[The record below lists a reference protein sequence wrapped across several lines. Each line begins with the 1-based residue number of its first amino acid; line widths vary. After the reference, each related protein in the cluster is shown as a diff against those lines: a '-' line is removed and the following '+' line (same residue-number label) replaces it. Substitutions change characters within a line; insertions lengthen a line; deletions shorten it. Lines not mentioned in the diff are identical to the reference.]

1 MSVNFNLIST
11 SLSDEAHAAIIDSIK
26 AIETQIPFAVTLPT
40 EEKLTLPR
48 MSMKTIDFIEKAYEY
63 AVKNP
68 SLVPQ
73 FLDMAEFEKDAKLS
87 KQIQIIMNHLVP
99 LLDKLSDTF
108 ALVGTEAYSS
118 SRIFYHHIKNA
129 SFANV
134 PGASAV
140 HKELGKTFKI
150 TKPTQKSSSE
160 EDTDTAE
167 KESEKEEGEEESVK
181 K

>member
-26 AIETQIPFAVTLPT
+26 ALETQIPFAITLPT

-48 MSMKTIDFIEKAYEY
+48 MSMKTIDFIDKAYEY
-63 AVKNP
+63 AAKNP
-68 SLVPQ
+68 TLIPQ

-99 LLDKLSDTF
+99 LLDKLSDTL

-129 SFANV
+129 ARANI
-134 PGASAV
+134 PGASAI
-140 HKELGKTFKI
+140 HKELGKTFKVVKHN
-150 TKPTQKSSSE
+150 TSSPSE
-160 EDTDTAE
+160 ESTETAE
-167 KESEKEEGEEESVK
+167 KEIEKKEEEESLK